1 MTTESILLVKVIGK
15 ISDTY
20 FGQEHTLCSPP
31 SWKYWQLVDKGL
43 FFTIC
48 VRVSSAFAFS

>member
-48 VRVSSAFAFS
+48 VKS